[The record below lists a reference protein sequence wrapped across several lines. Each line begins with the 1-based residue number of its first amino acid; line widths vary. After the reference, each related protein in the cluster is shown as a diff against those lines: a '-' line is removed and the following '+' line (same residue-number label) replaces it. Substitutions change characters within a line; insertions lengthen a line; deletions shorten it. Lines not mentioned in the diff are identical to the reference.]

1 MSRYSSTFTPVKLG
15 GGCIKNIHLGRL
27 NIFDKL
33 IAITLSV
40 LPALTSFLLSRDF

>member
-15 GGCIKNIHLGRL
+15 GVCIKNIHLGRL

-33 IAITLSV
+33 IGDA
-40 LPALTSFLLSRDF
+40 ANLLI